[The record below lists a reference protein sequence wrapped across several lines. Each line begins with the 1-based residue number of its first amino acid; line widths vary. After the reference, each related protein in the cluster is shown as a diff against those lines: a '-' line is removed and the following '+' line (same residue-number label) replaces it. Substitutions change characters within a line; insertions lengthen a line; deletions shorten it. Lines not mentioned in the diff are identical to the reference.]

1 MLPTDMDRNKL
12 VYIFIDRDGMSFRD
26 ARAKVIEMR
35 DRVFMGEN
43 PEDLLEEVGLEPDY
57 IFELI

>member
-1 MLPTDMDRNKL
+1 MSTDTGENALIR
-12 VYIFIDRDGMSFRD
+12 IFIDRDGLSFKD

-35 DRVFMGEN
+35 DRAFMGED
-43 PEDLLEEVGLEPDY
+43 PEELLAEEGLEPDY